1 MIPTATND
9 AFNQQINEEIYSAYL
24 YLSMAAYFEAQN
36 LEGFAHWMKKQA
48 AEEMEHA
55 MKFFAHISERGGRV
69 KLDAINQPQVD
80 WDSPQAAFTDAAMHE
95 QHISSRIHSLLKKA
109 MDEADYAALP
119 MLHWFVAEQIEEEDS
134 VQKIAER
141 LALIGD
147 KGNGIFM
154 LDREL
159 AGR

>member
-1 MIPTATND
+1 MIPASTND
-9 AFNQQINEEIYSAYL
+9 AFNKQINEEIYSAYL

-48 AEEMEHA
+48 TEEMEHA
-55 MKFFAHISERGGRV
+55 MKFFAHIGERGGRV
-69 KLDAINQPQVD
+69 KLETINQPQQE
-80 WDSPQAAFTDAAMHE
+80 WDSPMAAFSDAAMHE
-95 QHISSRIHSLLKKA
+95 QHISSCIHTLLKKA
-109 MDEADYAALP
+109 MQENDYAALP
-119 MLHWFVAEQIEEEDS
+119 LLHWFVAEQIEEEDS